1 MPRSG
6 FLRFHALVVAL
17 TVPAPVTGQTARL
30 STPNAAL
37 GEEFSAIRGVRE
49 LTDGRLL
56 VSDYID
62 QRVVLVDMTRGT
74 VLLKVGKGGGPNE
87 ARLPTR
93 LVPVP
98 GDSTILADVGNS
110 RLLLLDGQG
119 RAVRTIPAERHG
131 VMGVRGV
138 DVGGF
143 LYYAVPGWAQEGGA
157 LPNDSVRV
165 IKWNP
170 RTGSVETVAVVQ
182 GERMRSDIR
191 SPARNPRIPTIG
203 YAAQDAW
210 VVSEAGV
217 LRIVRAEGY
226 RVEIHAPG
234 STPVIG
240 PSHAY
245 ATRPVT
251 AADRLAYVRR
261 FMASSPT
268 SGRGEGGG
276 MGYSPALNET
286 EVAVMARGT
295 EYAERHPMFNPG
307 DVVATPGGQVW
318 VGRPVEE
325 GKAVLYEVFDAG
337 GRRVMTVELLPGRR
351 IAAIGRQGVYV
362 IAESDVGVQRLERY
376 ALPAGA
382 S

>member
-1 MPRSG
+1 MAHSG
-6 FLRFHALVVAL
+6 FRHFRAFIVAL
-17 TVPAPVTGQTARL
+17 TIPAPVTAQTARL
-30 STPNAAL
+30 TTPNTTL
-37 GEEFSAIRGVRE
+37 DEEFSAIRGVRE
-49 LTDGRLL
+49 LADGRLL

-74 VLLKVGKGGGPNE
+74 VVLKVGKGGGPHE

-98 GDSTILADVGNS
+98 GDSTILADVGNG

-119 RAVRTIPAERHG
+119 RAVRTIPAERNG

-143 LYYAVPGWAQEGGA
+143 LYYAVPGWAEERGG

-165 IKWNP
+165 VKWNP
-170 RTGSVETVAVVQ
+170 RTGSTETVAVVQ

-191 SPARNPRIPTIG
+191 SPAPNPRIPTIG
-203 YAAQDAW
+203 YGSQDAW

-217 LRIVRAEGY
+217 VRIVRAGGY
-226 RVEIHAPG
+226 RVEIRTPG
-234 STPVIG
+234 SPPVIG

-245 ATRPVT
+245 ATRPVS

-261 FMASSPT
+261 FNASSPT
-268 SGRGEGGG
+268 SGKGEGGG
-276 MGYSPALNET
+276 MGYSPAMSER

-295 EYAERHPMFNPG
+295 EYAERHPMFSAG
-307 DVVATPGGQVW
+307 DVLAAPGGQLW

-325 GKAVLYEVFDAG
+325 GKAVSYDVFDVS

-362 IAESDVGVQRLERY
+362 IVESDLGIQRLERY
-376 ALPAGA
+376 LLPASG